1 MITSKGLAA
10 LIKKGGL
17 NWTQAL
23 YFLTNSELVKVGRVL
38 FEKLVYKRKRVR
50 MGRWIGRMYAK
61 RKELVK

>member
-23 YFLTNSELVKVGRVL
+23 YFLISSELVKVGRVL
-38 FEKLVYKRKRVR
+38 FEKFGLPRERGLEQVDGLEEYDH
-50 MGRWIGRMYAK
+50 
-61 RKELVK
+61 E